1 MFFAKDRWGKK
12 YGPGYL
18 NEQHAIRHCVMAN
31 LPPKARPA
39 QLTSDEVD
47 LLWRN
52 LEKQGWQV
60 VWDGSA
66 K

>member
-1 MFFAKDRWGKK
+1 MFVSQDRYGKK

-18 NEQHAIRHCVMAN
+18 TEQHAINHCVMAN
-31 LPPKARPA
+31 LPSRVRPA
-39 QLTSDEVD
+39 DLTSDEID

-52 LEKQGWQV
+52 LQKSGWSV
-60 VWDGSA
+60 IWDGTR